1 MKTSPIQLKEIT
13 FRRVSVELDAARI
26 PEDGSPPSDVS
37 FDFDNVTI
45 STHTSFSLA
54 EEANEPGASYFLV
67 LRVLIE
73 NKESKDKQL
82 RYSPYL
88 MDIEAGAVVR
98 ALPGSEVLGDIEDLV
113 VINGTSLLWSAIRE
127 QVCTLTA
134 RMPAGLVML
143 PTVNFQ
149 DLRKDQQKK
158 AGDPTPQ
165 PRKRKVPKKAASGES
180 GT

>member
-82 RYSPYL
+82 RYSPCLLY
-88 MDIEAGAVVR
+88 
-98 ALPGSEVLGDIEDLV
+98 
-113 VINGTSLLWSAIRE
+113 TSRC
-127 QVCTLTA
+127 V
-134 RMPAGLVML
+134 
-143 PTVNFQ
+143 
-149 DLRKDQQKK
+149 
-158 AGDPTPQ
+158 
-165 PRKRKVPKKAASGES
+165 
-180 GT
+180 